1 MLKKY
6 LKYLGLA
13 FGLLAIIA
21 LVMNR
26 GWFMGFQRGLQNS
39 FYDDDQA
46 SSEIIVVAIDEN
58 SLGEKALG
66 SLTSWPRAYYAQAID
81 RLNQNGAA
89 AIGIDLTFPNTSI
102 HGQEDDQ
109 TLANALKKY
118 DNVIL
123 ATRYF
128 FENGRRQVEWAND
141 SLDQALPHY
150 GWINVLLDEDGFVR
164 QLPIFTESSKGV
176 IDAFSLAIARIYLN
190 APPSSYRMSDH
201 QFYYSD
207 KITIP
212 IVTQKD
218 GTTGESVN
226 LMNINYFAKPNAYK
240 NGGYRQISFVDL
252 LNGKLIDKA
261 GKKIDFRDKIVLIGP
276 TAVDLQDDYLS
287 PVSKGV
293 RMPGVEIHANAIQTV
308 ITGEFL
314 KNQSPQSL
322 WLLIGALLTINIIVF
337 AWLRVRYGVLLVL
350 AEMVGMVIAGI
361 FAYEYQ
367 FILNVAYP
375 ILTIILSFTGTY
387 LLRLMIEQKERKFI
401 EGAFSRYVNKDVVQ
415 QIQKDPKMLM
425 LGGAKHDLTIMF
437 SDIAGFTTI
446 SEGFEP
452 EELVGFL
459 NEYLGEMTDIIMN
472 YQGTLDKYEGD
483 AIMAFWNAPI
493 PQHNHALNACL
504 AALENQKRLAELR
517 QKWARAGMPE
527 MKVRIGIHTGE
538 AVVGNMGSKNRFNY
552 TAVGD
557 NVNLASRL
565 EGINKQYG
573 TYLMISQHTYE
584 EVKDKLICRELDDIR
599 VKGKSKPVK
608 IYELMTK
615 KEGLT
620 PELQKTLDTF
630 AEGLKLYRNRQFS
643 EAKAKFET
651 LKNDAPSLVFVKRC
665 EVFIQSPPEDHWD
678 GVWNFEVK

>member
-1 MLKKY
+1 
-6 LKYLGLA
+6 
-13 FGLLAIIA
+13 
-21 LVMNR
+21 
-26 GWFMGFQRGLQNS
+26 MGFQRGLQNS

-58 SLGEKALG
+58 SLSEKALG
-66 SLTSWPRAYYAQAID
+66 SLTSWPRAYYAKVID
-81 RLNQNGAA
+81 TLNQNGAA
-89 AIGIDLTFPNTSI
+89 AIGIDLTFPNTST

-109 TLANALKKY
+109 VLADILKKY
-118 DNVIL
+118 DNVVL

-128 FENGRRQVEWAND
+128 FENGRRQVEWPNESIDEA
-141 SLDQALPHY
+141 SPHY

-176 IDAFSLAIARIYLN
+176 IDAFSLAISRIYLN
-190 APPSSYRMSDH
+190 APPSSYRLSDH
-201 QFYYSD
+201 QFYYSN

-218 GTTGESVN
+218 GATGESVN
-226 LMNINYFAKPNAYK
+226 LMNINYFAKPNDYK
-240 NGGYRQISFVDL
+240 TGGYRQISFVDL
-252 LNGKLIDKA
+252 LRGKLVDKA
-261 GKKIDFRDKIVLIGP
+261 GKKVDFRDKIVLIGP

-287 PVSKGV
+287 PVSRGV

-314 KNQSPQSL
+314 RNQSIQSL
-322 WLLIGALLTINIIVF
+322 WLLIGALLMVNIIVF

-350 AEMVGMVIAGI
+350 AEMVGMVIVGI

-367 FILNVAYP
+367 LIINVAYP

-446 SEGFEP
+446 SESFEP

-483 AIMAFWNAPI
+483 AIMAFWNAPL

-504 AALENQKRLAELR
+504 AALENQKRLTELR
-517 QKWARAGMPE
+517 QKWAKAGMPE
-527 MKVRIGIHTGE
+527 MKVRIGINTGE

-573 TYLMISQHTYE
+573 TYLMISEHTYE

-599 VKGKSKPVK
+599 VKGKNKSVR
-608 IYELMTK
+608 IYELMCK
-615 KEGLT
+615 KEELT
-620 PELQKTLDTF
+620 SGLQKTLDTF
-630 AEGLKLYRNRQFS
+630 ADGLKLYRDRQFA
-643 EAKAKFET
+643 EAKSKFET
-651 LKNDAPSLVFVKRC
+651 LKNDPPSVIFAERC
-665 EVFIQSPPEDHWD
+665 STFIQIPPAEDWD
-678 GVWNFEVK
+678 GVWTFEVK